1 MQIQS
6 QLTHRKKMSLTS
18 LIDVIFLLLLF
29 FMLSSTFSKYSKLE
43 ISASAQGSGTQT
55 EQRTSLIALDGELI
69 RLNGQGVNRAD
80 LIAQFLQSTE
90 NEKNLAIITTSS
102 QTSTQQL
109 VDVLATLSEVD
120 SLAVTIAR

>member
-6 QLTHRKKMSLTS
+6 QLTHRKKLSLTS

-43 ISASAQGSGTQT
+43 ISASAQGSGTVTQ
-55 EQRTSLIALDGELI
+55 QRTSLIALDGELI
-69 RLNGQGVNRAD
+69 RLNGQGASRAD
-80 LIAQFLQSTE
+80 LVAQLAQV
-90 NEKNLAIITTSS
+90 NDEKNIAVITTSA

-109 VDVLATLSEVD
+109 VDVLSKLSEVD
-120 SLAVTIAR
+120 GLAITIAR